1 MSDKLKSA
9 FELAM
14 ERLRQ
19 KDAER
24 GEKETPLGK
33 KQKEDI
39 AELRRV
45 YQAKIA
51 EREIA
56 WQSERRKAEAAAAA
70 DPEAAEAALRTA
82 EEAFRRDREKLERER
97 DSKIEAVRGGVSP
110 GAPRD
115 PRDAAG

>member
-1 MSDKLKSA
+1 MTAKLKSS

-19 KDAER
+19 KDEER
-24 GEKETPLGK
+24 GEKQTTLGK
-33 KQKEDI
+33 KQKEEI
-39 AELRRV
+39 AELRRL
-45 YQAKIA
+45 YQAKLA

-56 WQSERRKAEAAAAA
+56 WQSERRKLAAAAAA

-97 DSKIEAVRGGVSP
+97 DSKIEAVR
-110 GAPRD
+110 AK
-115 PRDAAG
+115 AGR